1 MTEVEQEKHLELYLK
16 AHTFSKSKEP
26 HGLSHI
32 WKPASELCVYV
43 NNVLVDTA
51 WRELKRLRQAKHK
64 GTRKGRMQVMNTNF
78 YELFSRICIC
88 LPHN

>member
-43 NNVLVDTA
+43 NKCTCGYSMA
-51 WRELKRLRQAKHK
+51 WIKETKT
-64 GTRKGRMQVMNTNF
+64 G
-78 YELFSRICIC
+78 
-88 LPHN
+88 

>member
-32 WKPASELCVYV
+32 
-43 NNVLVDTA
+43 
-51 WRELKRLRQAKHK
+51 
-64 GTRKGRMQVMNTNF
+64 
-78 YELFSRICIC
+78 
-88 LPHN
+88 